1 MQAITKGKSIT
12 CHCWNKDGTKCAFC
26 PNNNDIIIATKDGA
40 GWKEEYCLKQHDSV
54 VTGIDWDTIHD
65 RIVSCSQDRNA
76 YVWTYDDAE
85 KKWKPVLVILRINRA
100 ATHVK
105 WSPKGDKFAV
115 ASGAK
120 VVSVCHF
127 EEDNDWWVSKHVKK
141 HRSTITRIAWHPN
154 NQLLATASTDFK
166 ARIFN
171 CAIREVDGKQVE
183 TAWGKKKPF
192 DEPLCEFDC
201 NGWVQGIAFSPSG
214 NRLAFVSHDST
225 VSVAECHE
233 GAEPTVSVT
242 KMKLLPMMDCMFLDE
257 TKIVVAGYDCAPYLV
272 ALSGPET
279 WKVVKC
285 LDEKKAPAAA
295 KTASATQSAMK
306 MFQDQASKG
315 TTDASKLAGDVATK
329 HQNTITDIEVYK
341 RNGAMVTEFSTS
353 GLDGQIHWWK

>member
-1 MQAITKGKSIT
+1 MEAITKGKSIT
-12 CHCWNKDGTKCAFC
+12 CHCWNADGSRCAFC
-26 PNNNDIIIATKDGA
+26 PNNNDIIIAKKEGTA
-40 GWKEEYCLKQHDSV
+40 WKQEFVLKQHDSV
-54 VTGIDWDTIHD
+54 VTGIDWDKKNN

-76 YVWTYDDAE
+76 YVWTFDEAE
-85 KKWKPVLVILRINRA
+85 KQWKPVLVILRINRA

-105 WSPKGDKFAV
+105 WSPNGDKFAV

-120 VVSVCHF
+120 VVSVCNF

-171 CAIREVDGKQVE
+171 CAIKGVDRKPID
-183 TAWGKKKPF
+183 TPWGKKKPF

-214 NRLAFVSHDST
+214 NRLAFVGHDST
-225 VSVAECHE
+225 VTVAECHE
-233 GAEPTVSVT
+233 GGAPTVSVL

-257 TKIVVAGYDCAPYLV
+257 TKIVAAGFDCAPYLI
-272 ALSGPET
+272 ALTGPET

-285 LDEKKAPAAA
+285 LDEKKAPAA
-295 KTASATQSAMK
+295 TQSSSATAAARM
-306 MFQDQASKG
+306 MFQNQATKG
-315 TTDASKLAGDVATK
+315 TSDAAKLAGDVATQ

-341 RNGAMVTEFSTS
+341 RSPSMVTEFTTS
-353 GLDGQIHWWK
+353 GLDGRIYWWK

>member
-12 CHCWNKDGTKCAFC
+12 CHSWNADGTRCAFC
-26 PNNNDIIIATKDGA
+26 PNNNDVIIAVKEGTT
-40 GWKEEYCLKQHDSV
+40 WKQEFVLKQHDSV
-54 VTGIDWDTIHD
+54 VTGIDWDRINN
-65 RIVSCSQDRNA
+65 RIVTCSQDRNA
-76 YVWTYDDAE
+76 YVWTFDEQE
-85 KKWKPVLVILRINRA
+85 KAWKPVLVILRINRA

-127 EEDNDWWVSKHVKK
+127 EEENDWWVSKHVKK
-141 HRSTITRIAWHPN
+141 HRSTVTRIAWHPN

-171 CAIREVDGKQVE
+171 CAIREVDGRQVE

-201 NGWVQGIAFSPSG
+201 AGWVQGIAFSPSG
-214 NRLAFVSHDST
+214 NRLAFVGHDST
-225 VSVAECHE
+225 VSIAECHD
-233 GAEPTVSVT
+233 GAEPTLSIT
-242 KMKLLPMMDCMFLDE
+242 KLKLLPMMDCLFLDE
-257 TKIVVAGYDCAPYLV
+257 TKIVIAGHDCAPYLV
-272 ALSGPET
+272 ALTGPET

-285 LDEKKAPAAA
+285 LDEKKAEAPTKA
-295 KTASATQSAMK
+295 ASATQTAMK
-306 MFQDQASKG
+306 MFQNQSTKG
-315 TTDASKLAGDVATK
+315 TADSAKLAGDVATK

-341 RNGAMVTEFSTS
+341 RNSTMVTEFTTS
-353 GLDGQIHWWK
+353 GLDGEIYWWK

>member
-12 CHCWNKDGTKCAFC
+12 CHSWNADGTKCAFC
-26 PNNNDIIIATKDGA
+26 PNNNDVIIAAKEGA
-40 GWKEEYCLKQHDSV
+40 GWKTEAVLKQHDSV
-54 VTGIDWDTIHD
+54 VTGIDWDRVNN
-65 RIVSCSQDRNA
+65 RIVTCSQDRNA
-76 YVWTYDDAE
+76 YVWTYADKE
-85 KKWKPVLVILRINRA
+85 WKPVLVILRINRA

-127 EEDNDWWVSKHVKK
+127 EEENDWWVSKHVKK
-141 HRSTITRIAWHPN
+141 HRSTVTRVAWHPN

-171 CAIREVDGKQVE
+171 CAIREVDGRQVE

-201 NGWVQGIAFSPSG
+201 AGWVQGIAFSPSG
-214 NRLAFVSHDST
+214 NRLAFVGHDST
-225 VSVAECHE
+225 VSVAECHD
-233 GAEPTVSVT
+233 GAEPTLSVC
-242 KMKLLPMMDCMFLDE
+242 KMKLLPMMDCLFLDE
-257 TKIVVAGYDCAPYLV
+257 SKIVVAGHDCAPYLV
-272 ALSGPET
+272 ALSGPGQ

-285 LDEKKAPAAA
+285 LDEKKAATAT
-295 KTASATQSAMK
+295 KTASATQAAMK
-306 MFQDQASKG
+306 MFQDQSTKG
-315 TTDASKLAGDVATK
+315 TTDSSKLSGDVATK

-341 RNGAMVTEFSTS
+341 RNATMVTEFTTS
-353 GLDGQIHWWK
+353 GLDGEIFWWK